1 MNSHKH
7 ARLTPIG
14 RALLVSRVLDE
25 GWSVAAASQ
34 AAGVS
39 KHTGYKWLA
48 RFKAEGSAGLTDRS
62 SRPRRCPRALSRQ
75 EQDQLEELRRQR
87 WPLWRIAVQARRGI
101 GTVSRCMKRLGLSRL
116 KSLQPPEPVVRYER
130 AAPGELL
137 HLDTKKLGRID
148 GVGHRITGDRTRNR
162 NRGIGWDMV
171 HLAIDDHSRVSF
183 ALIKADERGH
193 SCAQFLRQAVAYYAS
208 LGVRID
214 RVMTD
219 NGCGYVSKAFRRTCA
234 ELGVRH
240 LRTRPYTPKTNG
252 KAERFVQTSLRE
264 WAYARPYVSSTQRE
278 AALQPFLHRYNWHRP
293 HCALN
298 RLPPM
303 SRIPAMYNLLELN
316 T

>member
-7 ARLTPIG
+7 ARLTPKG

-25 GWSVAAASQ
+25 GWTVVDASL

-39 KHTGYKWLA
+39 RRTGYKWLA
-48 RFKAEGSAGLTDRS
+48 RFKSEGLAGLSDRS
-62 SRPRRCPRALSRQ
+62 SRPRRSPRALCAHEHQ
-75 EQDQLEELRRQR
+75 QLEGLRRQR
-87 WPLWRIAVQARRGI
+87 WPLWRIAQQAGRGM

-116 KSLQPPEPVVRYER
+116 KALEPFAPVVRYER

-148 GVGHRITGDRTRNR
+148 GVGHRITGNRRDTR
-162 NRGIGWDMV
+162 RGIGWDMV

-183 ALIKADERGH
+183 ALIKTDECGS
-193 SCAQFLRQAVAYYAS
+193 SCAHFLRQAVAYYAS

-219 NGCGYVSKAFRRTCA
+219 NGTGYRSKVFAQTCL
-234 ELGVRH
+234 ELGIRH
-240 LRTRPYTPKTNG
+240 VRTRPYTPKTNG

-264 WAYARPYVSSTQRE
+264 WAYARPYASSAQRE

-293 HCALN
+293 HSALN
-298 RLPPM
+298 RQPPM
-303 SRIPAMYNLLELN
+303 SRIPAVSNLLELN
-316 T
+316 S